1 MTIHFRAP
9 HTDKTN
15 GAGFSHGSLLFI
27 AILLMFTLVAASCG
41 NQNSEPVSNHPAQPN
56 PPEAKGQPAPSHTG
70 SQVFGVFQVT
80 IPNGWISQH
89 PSSSLRKAQFT
100 LPGPAGNAEMA
111 VFNFPGQGGS
121 VDANIERW
129 IGQFSQPDGSSSK
142 SKAKTRQKQVSG
154 FKITVLDVTG
164 IYQGGMMPGM
174 GESRP
179 QPNTR
184 MLAAVVE
191 TPDGPWFFKLTGPA
205 ATVDQWQNSLE
216 QLLDSIQHL

>member
-1 MTIHFRAP
+1 MTIHSRAP
-9 HTDKTN
+9 HTDRIN
-15 GAGFSHGSLLFI
+15 RAGFSHSRPFFI
-27 AILLMFTLVAASCG
+27 AILLVTTLVGASCG
-41 NQNSEPVSNHPAQPN
+41 NQNSEPVSNSPAQSN
-56 PPEAKGQPAPSHTG
+56 PLEAKGQPAPDHTG
-70 SQVFGVFQVT
+70 SQVFGAFQVT
-80 IPNGWISQH
+80 IPSGWNSQP

-100 LPGPAGNAEMA
+100 LPGPAGNAEIA

-142 SKAKTRQKQVSG
+142 SKAKIREKQVSG
-154 FKITVLDVTG
+154 FKITVLDVSG

-191 TPDGPWFFKLTGPA
+191 TPDGPWFFKLTGPSR
-205 ATVDQWQNSLE
+205 TVAQWQNSLE
-216 QLLDSIQHL
+216 QMLDSIQSR